1 MRTKKIVLL
10 LILSILFIKVNAT
23 NKIVEKING
32 KITNKISGKITDSN
46 NQPLPGATIYIA
58 SLDKG
63 TVTDKNGEY
72 TLKNIPNGKFT
83 IQVSFI
89 GYNTQIKTIN
99 ILKNDAVLELKLSPE
114 IIQTQEV
121 VVSGG
126 YLNTQHENA
135 VKIATINSKSVT
147 LSGSPNIM
155 EALTKVPGVD
165 MISKGMG
172 VTKPVI
178 RGLSMQNILVLNN
191 GFRIEN
197 YQFGDEHPLGIDMNG
212 IEKVEIVKG
221 PASLLYGSDAIGGV
235 LNFIKEKPAPT
246 NEILGDYHMQLF
258 SNTLGINNSIGVKG
272 ASDKLFGGIRLSQ
285 KSHADYLQGG
295 GQYVPNTRFNELTL
309 NANAG
314 YTGKIGTFKIDY
326 DYFKQ
331 NLGMANE
338 LSIPLISMRDRKN
351 EVWYQDLTHQMISSK
366 NNLFF
371 GAYKLSINASY
382 QNALRKLQTTLN
394 EPFIEM
400 NLKTITYESKLY
412 LPTSQN
418 MDAIIGIQG
427 MNQENQ
433 NLNNRPSKFLADG
446 KIGNIGLLSLFQYK
460 FANQIKLQTGLRY
473 DIYNTQSYALGN
485 SSDLYYHAP
494 INKQFSNINGSIG
507 ATWTPTKKMLYR
519 LNLAKAYRVPNLF
532 ELTANGIHD
541 GKIEKGNAGL
551 NPQNSYEADISAHFH
566 NNLSIIDLAGFYNDI
581 ENYIYSAPTNQTSAE
596 GFTIY
601 QVTQANAKL
610 YGGEAGIHLHPQSLP
625 WLHFKTTYSMV
636 IGQQENGNYLPFIPA
651 HKLHYEIGFKRKKLG
666 FLHHSEFKISALSA
680 FAQNNPAPEEDK
692 TSAYTLVN
700 LNFSSNFYIAKQN
713 IEFSILA
720 NNVFDV
726 KYFDHLSTLR
736 EVNYYD
742 PGRNISF
749 SLKIPFT
756 LKQ

>member
-1 MRTKKIVLL
+1 MRTKNIVLL
-10 LILSILFIKVNAT
+10 LIISILFIKVNAT
-23 NKIVEKING
+23 NNTSEKIEG

-46 NQPLPGATIYIA
+46 NQPLPGATVYII

-63 TVTDKNGEY
+63 TVTDKNGNY
-72 TLKNIPNGKFT
+72 TLKNLPNGKFK

-89 GYNTQIKTIN
+89 GYKTQIRTIN
-99 ILKNDAVLELKLSPE
+99 IRKNDVVLNLKLTPE
-114 IIQTQEV
+114 VIQTQEIV
-121 VVSGG
+121 ISGA
-126 YLNTQHENA
+126 YLNTQHENS
-135 VKIATINSKSVT
+135 VKIATMNSKSIT
-147 LSGSPNIM
+147 LSGFPNVM

-165 MISKGMG
+165 MISKGTG

-235 LNFIKEKPAPT
+235 LNFIKEKSAPT
-246 NEILGDYHMQLF
+246 NEILGDYHVQLF

-272 ASDKLFGGIRLSQ
+272 ASDKLFGGIRLSK
-285 KSHADYLQGG
+285 KSHSDYLQGG
-295 GQYVPNTRFNELTL
+295 GQYVPNTRFNEFTL
-309 NANAG
+309 NANTG
-314 YTGKIGTFKIDY
+314 YMGKIGTFKLNY

-331 NLGMANE
+331 NLGMAIE
-338 LSIPLISMRDRKN
+338 PSVDLITKRDRKN
-351 EVWYQDLTHQMISSK
+351 EVWYQDLTHQMISSQ
-366 NNLFF
+366 NNLYF

-382 QNALRKLQTTLN
+382 QDALRKLQTTLN

-400 NLKTITYESKLY
+400 DLKTITYESKLY
-412 LPTSQN
+412 LPTSSK
-418 MDAIIGIQG
+418 MDAIIGVQG
-427 MNQENQ
+427 MNKENK
-433 NLNNRPSKFLADG
+433 NLNDRPSKFLPDA

-473 DIYNTQSYALGN
+473 DLYKTQTNALGN

-494 INKQFSNINGSIG
+494 INKQFSNVNGSIG
-507 ATWTPTKKMLYR
+507 ATWMPTKKILFR
-519 LNLAKAYRVPNLF
+519 VNLAKAYRVPNLF

-551 NPQNSYEADISAHFH
+551 NPQNSYEADISTHFH
-566 NNLSIIDLAGFYNDI
+566 NEWSVIDLAGFYNDI
-581 ENYIYSAPTNQTSAE
+581 ENYIFSAPTNQTSAE

-610 YGGEAGIHLHPQSLP
+610 YGGEAGIHIHPQSLP

-636 IGQQENGNYLPFIPA
+636 IGQQEDGHYLPFIPA
-651 HKLHYEIGFKRKKLG
+651 HKLHYEIGFKGKKLG
-666 FLHHSEFKISALSA
+666 FLHRSEFKISALSA
-680 FAQNNPAPEEDK
+680 FAQKNPAPEEDE
-692 TSAYTLVN
+692 TSAYTLIN
-700 LNFSSNFYIAKQN
+700 LSLSSNFNIAKQS
-713 IEFSILA
+713 IEFSFLA
-720 NNVFDV
+720 NNLFDV

-736 EVNYYD
+736 ELGYYN

-756 LKQ
+756 IKQ